1 MLRRWSECGRFSTT
15 LSWCAANPVGRQ
27 QTRRV
32 SGETTAKDAS
42 VDSTGDEDKDKEA
55 QYRERLI
62 QEILSRDKE
71 IFELKRQHELSM
83 LRVEQN
89 QKRVLKDQE
98 DRGMYYEQNCNVHT
112 FDTVSVGLY
121 TQRNT
126 LYHTMSIERL
136 RNVKL
141 FTTLLVTVLTCF
153 YLYYRYMINN
163 DWVYVEK
170 PMKLLGSRACA
181 LSEIREKM
189 GEQQEEKE
197 HRERRF
203 AV

>member
-1 MLRRWSECGRFSTT
+1 
-15 LSWCAANPVGRQ
+15 
-27 QTRRV
+27 
-32 SGETTAKDAS
+32 
-42 VDSTGDEDKDKEA
+42 
-55 QYRERLI
+55 
-62 QEILSRDKE
+62 
-71 IFELKRQHELSM
+71 M